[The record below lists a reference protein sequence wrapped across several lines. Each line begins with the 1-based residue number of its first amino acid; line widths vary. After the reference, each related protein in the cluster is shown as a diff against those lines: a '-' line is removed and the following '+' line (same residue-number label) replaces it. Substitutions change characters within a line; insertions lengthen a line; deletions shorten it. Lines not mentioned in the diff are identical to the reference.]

1 MSSVATTAAVPPARV
16 KSLHKIPAGIV
27 SALGLTQV
35 IGYGTLYYSFSILA
49 PGMADDLGLTL
60 AEVFGVFSVSLFIGG
75 LSATYIGKQMDRIG
89 AAAIMTIGS
98 MFAALT
104 LALCAWSPSV
114 AIFAIAIILLE
125 VSSGMVQYQA
135 AFAAL
140 VESDPRTASRSI
152 TYLTLIGGFA
162 STIFW
167 PISAALTG
175 YLSWREIYLVFAA
188 LNLFLCMPLHL
199 WIRSLG
205 QKSGDATIRTRE
217 TVIGAI
223 PPNERRRAIVIV
235 SIAFALLG
243 FTLAAILAHMVPML
257 DSIGLGTVAVVIGSL
272 FGPAQVLSRLINMVF
287 GKNLSPPTLAV
298 LSAVLIVFGVLILL
312 ATGNWL
318 PGAVAFAICL
328 GLGSGINSIAQGSL
342 PLYLFG
348 SDGYGAITGKMATAR
363 LAVGAGAPF
372 VFAAAM
378 ENVGLS
384 FALAANACLG
394 AISIAAFVAVAAS
407 ARSRAIGVL
416 AENR

>member
-1 MSSVATTAAVPPARV
+1 LS
-16 KSLHKIPAGIV
+16 
-27 SALGLTQV
+27 
-35 IGYGTLYYSFSILA
+35 
-49 PGMADDLGLTL
+49 L

-89 AAAIMTIGS
+89 AATIMTIGS
-98 MFAALT
+98 ALAAVT

-114 AIFAIAIILLE
+114 AMFAIAIILLE

-135 AFAAL
+135 AFATL

-167 PISAALTG
+167 PISATLTG

-188 LNLFLCMPLHL
+188 LNLFLCMPLHF

-205 QKSGDATIRTRE
+205 KKAGDGAARPRE
-217 TVIGAI
+217 VIGAI
-223 PPNERRRAIVIV
+223 PPHAQRRAMVIV
-235 SIAFALLG
+235 SFAFALLG

-257 DSIGLGTVAVVIGSL
+257 GSIGLGAAAVVIGSL

-287 GKNLSPPTLAV
+287 GKNLSPPGLAV

-312 ATGNWL
+312 MTGNWL

-348 SDGYGAITGKMATAR
+348 SDGYGAITGKMAAAR

-378 ENVGLS
+378 ENIGLS
-384 FALAANACLG
+384 FALVANACLG

-407 ARSRAIGVL
+407 CRQPTTATV
-416 AENR
+416 

>member
-1 MSSVATTAAVPPARV
+1 MTAASRPTRV
-16 KSLHKIPAGIV
+16 TSLPSSKISAGLV
-27 SALGLTQV
+27 SALGLTQI

-49 PGMADDLGLTL
+49 PGMAADLGLSL
-60 AEVFGVFSVSLFIGG
+60 ADVFGVFSVSLFIGG

-89 AAAIMTIGS
+89 AATIMTIGS
-98 MFAALT
+98 ALAALT

-167 PISAALTG
+167 PISATLTG

-188 LNLFLCMPLHL
+188 LNLFICMPLHF

-205 QKSGDATIRTRE
+205 KKAGDAAVRPRE

-223 PPNERRRAIVIV
+223 PPHARRRAMVIV
-235 SIAFALLG
+235 SFAFALLG

-257 DSIGLGTVAVVIGSL
+257 GSIGLGAAAVVIGSL

-287 GKNLSPPTLAV
+287 GKNLSPPGLAV

-312 ATGNWL
+312 MTGNWL
-318 PGAVAFAICL
+318 PGAVTFAICL

-348 SDGYGAITGKMATAR
+348 SDGYGAITGKMAAAR
-363 LAVGAGAPF
+363 LAVGARI
-372 VFAAAM
+372 
-378 ENVGLS
+378 
-384 FALAANACLG
+384 C
-394 AISIAAFVAVAAS
+394 
-407 ARSRAIGVL
+407 ARSLEDRRRALRVRGGHGEYR
-416 AENR
+416 AELRPCR